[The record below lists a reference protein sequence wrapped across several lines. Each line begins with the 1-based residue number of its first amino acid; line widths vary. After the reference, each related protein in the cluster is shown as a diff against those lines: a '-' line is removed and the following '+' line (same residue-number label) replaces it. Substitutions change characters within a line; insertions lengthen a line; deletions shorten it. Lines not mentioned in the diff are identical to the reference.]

1 MHAKIKISKMPFRL
15 VVRLYELHFPLDFW
29 PNLIKITSQFNLHKS
44 LSPIL
49 LQAPEKAIGY
59 HSKSIANQLGIDSQ
73 NIPGKTFSFRMYV
86 HVRKD
91 STKMAK
97 MIDSWQRHFSNSFL
111 FSFILWQLQGAACPG
126 DSWETESERERRIEH
141 DVLWEMGNGRWTM
154 DDGRGQWGLW
164 HFLRFVALAYSTF
177 AFIES
182 EIKNSIKMRTFE
194 TRCQTE
200 TKILRA

>member
-1 MHAKIKISKMPFRL
+1 MHAKIKISKMPLRL
-15 VVRLYELHFPLDFW
+15 LVRLYELHIPLNCW

-44 LSPIL
+44 LSQIL

-126 DSWETESERERRIEH
+126 DSWETESEREESNMMCYGRRA
-141 DVLWEMGNGRWTM
+141 M
-154 DDGRGQWGLW
+154 DDGQWTMGEGNGDYDT
-164 HFLRFVALAYSTF
+164 FCASLRSHIQLLLS
-177 AFIES
+177 
-182 EIKNSIKMRTFE
+182 
-194 TRCQTE
+194 
-200 TKILRA
+200 LRVK

>member
-1 MHAKIKISKMPFRL
+1 MHAKIKISKMPLRL
-15 VVRLYELHFPLDFW
+15 LVRLYELHFPLVCW

-44 LSPIL
+44 LSQIL

-126 DSWETESERERRIEH
+126 DSWETESEREESN
-141 DVLWEMGNGRWTM
+141 MMCYGRWAM

-182 EIKNSIKMRTFE
+182 EIKNSIKMRTRTTFE